1 MLKFL
6 SVKNWS
12 RYSRQ
17 FSEDQEALY
26 KYKRIILFSQFALFG
41 SVVGFLHSLEDL
53 VDGLSFMP
61 LMDMTM
67 AIGIFICYVLNERG
81 KHRVAKVLLLS
92 FLNMFFFIYSSFV
105 PPELGIYLYYFPWV
119 GLAAVVFETN
129 ENKLRIFF
137 ISLSVV
143 LLLIL
148 FISHFNVFGTLKF
161 GAIDLERSFVINLVS
176 SIVVL
181 TFFIVFMSNMNQHS
195 ESQLYTKAEEV
206 KEKNKDLEKVNR
218 ELDRFFYSVSHD
230 LKVPVMDIKGILN
243 EATSETRDEIVMNYF
258 LLLKDRANKLDDFL
272 KDIIDYA
279 RNAKASAVVT
289 SVNINQLV
297 DEVIENFRFI
307 PGADKVHIEKSIQL
321 DHEMIIDRVRLYII
335 LNNIIANAVYY
346 QRLNV
351 RSKWVKV
358 VAELKHTTLVIT
370 VSDNGQGIEKD
381 LIPKIFNMF
390 FRGTNQSK
398 GSGLGLYIVKEAVE
412 RMLGSIFLESEVG
425 KGTSFT
431 LTFPVSIGEKVK
443 ESSNQKF
450 KEGKVTIL

>member
-12 RYSRQ
+12 RYSRE

-41 SVVGFLHSLEDL
+41 SVAGFLHSLEDL
-53 VDGLSFMP
+53 VDGLGFMP

-67 AIGIFICYVLNERG
+67 AVGIFICYVLNERG
-81 KHRVAKVLLLS
+81 KHLVAKVLLLS
-92 FLNMFFFIYSSFV
+92 FLNIFFFVYSSLV

-119 GLAAVVFETN
+119 GLAAVVFEIN
-129 ENKLRIFF
+129 ENRLRIFF

-148 FISHFNVFGTLKF
+148 FISHFNVFGTFKF
-161 GAIDLERSFVINLVS
+161 EAIDLERSFVINLVS

-206 KEKNKDLEKVNR
+206 KEKNKDLEKVNG

-279 RNAKASAVVT
+279 RNAKASAVVS
-289 SVNINQLV
+289 SVNISQLV

-307 PGADKVHIEKSIQL
+307 PGADKVQIEKSIQL

-346 QRLNV
+346 QRSNV
-351 RSKWVKV
+351 KSKWVKV

-370 VSDNGQGIEKD
+370 VSDNGQGIEKE

-431 LTFPVSIGEKVK
+431 LTFPVSIGEKI
-443 ESSNQKF
+443 
-450 KEGKVTIL
+450 KEGSKQKLQDKISIL